1 MTYQFIKE
9 FENNYKTI
17 YNEYLTIKNNVYPWP
32 EPELHGGGWDVFGLY
47 LGSEYDYVTKQT
59 TAQLD
64 MNNCPFTRKLIK
76 DNIPEYGSAGFSILK
91 KNSTIIPHKGVK
103 NKYLRMHLGLKVPEI
118 GDLGLYVESYGIF
131 QWEESKAFYFD
142 DSKLHRAWNNTNED
156 RIVFMIDFDPSTV
169 ELR

>member
-76 DNIPEYGSAGFSILK
+76 DNIPAFIESLPFK
-91 KNSTIIPHKGVK
+91 
-103 NKYLRMHLGLKVPEI
+103 LGLILQPILLSSSIIRGSLLSAYINSFV
-118 GDLGLYVESYGIF
+118 
-131 QWEESKAFYFD
+131 
-142 DSKLHRAWNNTNED
+142 
-156 RIVFMIDFDPSTV
+156 IVC
-169 ELR
+169 LK